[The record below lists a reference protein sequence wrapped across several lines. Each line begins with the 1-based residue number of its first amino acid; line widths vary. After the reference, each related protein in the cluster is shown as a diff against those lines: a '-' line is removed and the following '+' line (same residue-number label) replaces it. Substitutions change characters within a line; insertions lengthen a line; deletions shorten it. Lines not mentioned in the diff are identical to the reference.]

1 MQQFL
6 IIVAAHFLALISPG
20 PDFFLVART
29 SIAAGWKRATGVCLG
44 IALANGVFIVAAF
57 GGVSGQISSMVG
69 FQPKRK
75 RHQLSARE
83 GHEYA
88 LQLGVASSVTKAL
101 QEALTRPTKETA
113 ATIGRP

>member
-1 MQQFL
+1 MDYILGGWTVMQQFL

-57 GGVSGQISSMVG
+57 GGVSG
-69 FQPKRK
+69 
-75 RHQLSARE
+75 
-83 GHEYA
+83 
-88 LQLGVASSVTKAL
+88 
-101 QEALTRPTKETA
+101 
-113 ATIGRP
+113 